1 MGAMK
6 RWMHDVHDDCLSM
19 GIRNTAKKYDISAD
33 DVKTTTMNHAGWNK
47 SWSEFVIENDKN
59 KQWLMQTKQQKKGA
73 YKDPFK
79 ICLTYDT

>member
-47 SWSEFVIENDKN
+47 SWSEFVIENDI
-59 KQWLMQTKQQKKGA
+59 KQTMANANEAAKKRG
-73 YKDPFK
+73 
-79 ICLTYDT
+79 L

>member
-6 RWMHDVHDDCLSM
+6 RWMHDVHNDCLSM

-47 SWSEFVIENDKN
+47 SWSEFVIENDI
-59 KQWLMQTKQQKKGA
+59 KQTMANANEAAKKRG
-73 YKDPFK
+73 
-79 ICLTYDT
+79 L

>member
-6 RWMHDVHDDCLSM
+6 RWMHDVHDDCLSI

-47 SWSEFVIENDKN
+47 SWSEFVIENDI
-59 KQWLMQTKQQKKGA
+59 KQTMANANEAAKKRG
-73 YKDPFK
+73 
-79 ICLTYDT
+79 L

>member
-19 GIRNTAKKYDISAD
+19 GVRNTAKKYDISAD

-47 SWSEFVIENDKN
+47 SWSEFVIENDI
-59 KQWLMQTKQQKKGA
+59 KQTMANANEAAKKRG
-73 YKDPFK
+73 
-79 ICLTYDT
+79 L

>member
-1 MGAMK
+1 MK

-47 SWSEFVIENDKN
+47 SWSEFVIENDI
-59 KQWLMQTKQQKKGA
+59 KQTMANANEAAKKRG
-73 YKDPFK
+73 
-79 ICLTYDT
+79 L

>member
-19 GIRNTAKKYDISAD
+19 GVRNTAKKYDISAD

-47 SWSEFVIENDKN
+47 TWSEFVIENDI
-59 KQWLMQTKQQKKGA
+59 KQTMANANEAAKKRG
-73 YKDPFK
+73 
-79 ICLTYDT
+79 L